1 MFVAY
6 AVFFF
11 LVYLLL
17 LLLFKSE
24 YKHTGKSYRSFYH
37 YWTLSDKAK
46 LQIIE
51 MNLSIL
57 NKWIRMGLFSPF
69 QYRSL
74 EESRSQQYLSE
85 STSRHF
91 SFDTLPGCH
100 RLKLVQVQ
108 STPLKSNGSAIQRP
122 ISFPF
127 ADGWVADFFWT
138 ETYPN
143 ICSYLVKSGQI
154 YQ

>member
-1 MFVAY
+1 MHFQFVY
-6 AVFFF
+6 
-11 LVYLLL
+11 VYI
-17 LLLFKSE
+17 FISPSE
-24 YKHTGKSYRSFYH
+24 IRIYC
-37 YWTLSDKAK
+37 TLRRVTALSTNIGHS
-46 LQIIE
+46 LNQIE
-51 MNLSIL
+51 SLSIL
-57 NKWIRMGLFSPF
+57 NKWIRMGLFFPF

-85 STSRHF
+85 STSKHF
-91 SFDTLPGCH
+91 SFDTLSGCH
-100 RLKLVQVQ
+100 RLKLVRVQ

>member
-1 MFVAY
+1 MHFQFVY
-6 AVFFF
+6 
-11 LVYLLL
+11 VYIFISL
-17 LLLFKSE
+17 KSE
-24 YKHTGKSYRSFYH
+24 YKHTEKSYRSFYQ
-37 YWTLSDKAK
+37 YWTQSELDRIGS
-46 LQIIE
+46 
-51 MNLSIL
+51 LSIL
-57 NKWIRMGLFSPF
+57 NKWIRMGLFFPF

-85 STSRHF
+85 STSKHF
-91 SFDTLPGCH
+91 SFDTLSGCH

-138 ETYPN
+138 EAYPN